1 MSGTAARFQA
11 NTIHPNA
18 EARLRQPGAIRRY
31 GGEPEKPAMARKP
44 NYSFERNQRA
54 KCKAAKK
61 AERLQ
66 AKADKLAAKREN
78 PEAAEPQA
86 QPQEASE

>member
-1 MSGTAARFQA
+1 M
-11 NTIHPNA
+11 P
-18 EARLRQPGAIRRY
+18 
-31 GGEPEKPAMARKP
+31 RKP

-66 AKADKLAAKREN
+66 AKADKLAAKREKPAEAGPQTQSLET
-78 PEAAEPQA
+78 PE
-86 QPQEASE
+86 